1 MEAGRTR
8 MYRAAQ
14 NQAIVVATDELV
26 PRNRDTVLYS
36 MHRVEFA
43 CRPRR
48 KCRPG
53 EEVSVWHWNSRRLRS
68 PTRERYRLL
77 ILATGRP
84 RSPAPAL
91 YTHDQEDRSPELNSS
106 GLPAGTKSLTLIMAE
121 SDNTASART
130 ACVHWILYDLPP
142 HATGLTE
149 AAKQQDL
156 PAGSREGLNDWK
168 HLRYDGPC
176 SPIERR
182 RYLFELYA
190 LDTAFPDLN
199 WPTRVQLERAM
210 QGHVLEQ
217 VSLAGTYRR
226 HP

>member
-1 MEAGRTR
+1 MAL
-8 MYRAAQ
+8 
-14 NQAIVVATDELV
+14 EL
-26 PRNRDTVLYS
+26 T
-36 MHRVEFA
+36 
-43 CRPRR
+43 
-48 KCRPG
+48 
-53 EEVSVWHWNSRRLRS
+53 
-68 PTRERYRLL
+68 
-77 ILATGRP
+77 
-84 RSPAPAL
+84 SPAFSNEGEIPTPYTCDGETRSHTPTL
-91 YTHDQEDRSPELNSS
+91 YTHDQEDRSPALNWS

-130 ACVHWILYDLPP
+130 ACVHWILYDLRP

-149 AAKQQDL
+149 AAKPQDL

-168 HLRYDGPC
+168 HVRYDGPC

-190 LDTAFPDLN
+190 LDTTLPDLN
-199 WPTRVQLERAM
+199 WPTRGQLERAM